1 MNPTMVYLSG
11 VMAKRDTTSM
21 EPLKVISDSP
31 EPVIEAD
38 SDESSESLMMEIDE
52 PIKSPIVPLRES

>member
-1 MNPTMVYLSG
+1 
-11 VMAKRDTTSM
+11 M

-38 SDESSESLMMEIDE
+38 SDESSDSLMMEIDE